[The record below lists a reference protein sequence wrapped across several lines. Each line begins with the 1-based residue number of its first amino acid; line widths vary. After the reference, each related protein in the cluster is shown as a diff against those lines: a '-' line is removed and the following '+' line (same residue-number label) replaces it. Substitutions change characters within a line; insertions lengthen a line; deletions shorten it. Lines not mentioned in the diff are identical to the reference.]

1 VVSGEEDIDEVV
13 ITSEPLRSGSMLDP
27 AGRSC
32 LELDHRVV
40 HFDWRLLLLLV
51 SRETRAAGS
60 KLTIA

>member
-1 VVSGEEDIDEVV
+1 VSGEGDIDEVV
-13 ITSEPLRSGSMLDP
+13 VRSEPLRFGSPLDP
-27 AGRSC
+27 AGPSC
-32 LELDHRVV
+32 LKLDHRAG